1 MMMNG
6 YAYLTLAV
14 WENSANED
22 LDRYNPSKLL
32 NYIEKL
38 LEYLFKSSDEHQRY
52 FRIFE
57 IQIKMAYNGN
67 S

>member
-6 YAYLTLAV
+6 YAHLPLVV

-22 LDRYNPSKLL
+22 LERCNPSKVL

-38 LEYLFKSSDEHQRY
+38 LESLFKSSDEH
-52 FRIFE
+52 
-57 IQIKMAYNGN
+57 
-67 S
+67 

>member
-1 MMMNG
+1 MMVNG

-22 LDRYNPSKLL
+22 LERYNPSKLL

-38 LEYLFKSSDEHQRY
+38 LEYLFKSSDEH
-52 FRIFE
+52 
-57 IQIKMAYNGN
+57 
-67 S
+67 